1 MNGMREMTL
10 AVEKLSGGYHG
21 KQVLSE
27 IDFALHTGEV
37 VCLLGPNG
45 CGKTTLFKMIL
56 RLLHPAQGT
65 VRVGGKNIASWSERR
80 LARTFGYVPQA
91 HTPPFAFLVRD
102 VVLMARA
109 AHLGSFA
116 APGAID
122 ERVADEALE
131 SLGILHMANRRYT
144 EISGG
149 ERQMVLIA
157 RALAQ
162 QAPWLILDEPAA
174 SLDLA
179 NQMKVLQT
187 AKDLARRGFGVLMT
201 THDPTHAFL
210 CASRVVLMNAGRILA
225 CDTPARALTV
235 EALAAAYDT
244 PVQVLFSPQQPDVK
258 FVVPRLL

>member
-1 MNGMREMTL
+1 MSRMAEKTL
-10 AVEKLSGGYHG
+10 AVEHLSGGYRG
-21 KQVLSE
+21 KPVLSE
-27 IDFALHTGEV
+27 IDFTLHTGEV

-56 RLLHPAQGT
+56 RLLHPTAGA
-65 VRVGGKNIASWSERR
+65 VRVGGEDIAHWSERR

-116 APGAID
+116 APSGVD
-122 ERVADEALE
+122 ERVAEEALE
-131 SLGILHMANRRYT
+131 LLGILPMANRRYT

-187 AKDLARRGFGVLMT
+187 AKELAGRGFGVLMT

-210 CASRVVLMNAGRILA
+210 CASRVVLMSEGRILA

-235 EALAAAYDT
+235 EALSAAYAT
-244 PVQVLFSPQQPDVK
+244 PLQVLFSPQQPDVK
-258 FVVPRLL
+258 FVVPRLP

>member
-1 MNGMREMTL
+1 MNL
-10 AVEKLSGGYHG
+10 AVEKLSGGYRN
-21 KQVLSE
+21 KAVLEE
-27 IDFALHTGEV
+27 IDFSFNTGEV
-37 VCLLGPNG
+37 ICLLGPNG
-45 CGKTTLFKMIL
+45 CGKTTLFKTIL
-56 RLLHPAQGT
+56 RLLRPTEGA
-65 VRVGGKNIASWSERR
+65 VRLGGEDIAHWPERR

-109 AHLGSFA
+109 AHLKSFA
-116 APGAID
+116 APGGSD
-122 ERVADEALE
+122 ERIADEALE
-131 SLGILHMANRRYT
+131 SLGVLHLAERRYT

-174 SLDLA
+174 SLDLT

-187 AKDLARRGFGVLMT
+187 VRSLAARGFGVLMT

-210 CASRVVLMNAGRILA
+210 CASRVVLMNGGRILS
-225 CDTPARALTV
+225 CDTPARALT
-235 EALAAAYDT
+235 EERLSSAFAT
-244 PVQVLFSPQQPDVK
+244 PLQVLSSPQQPDVK
-258 FVVPRLL
+258 FVVPRLG